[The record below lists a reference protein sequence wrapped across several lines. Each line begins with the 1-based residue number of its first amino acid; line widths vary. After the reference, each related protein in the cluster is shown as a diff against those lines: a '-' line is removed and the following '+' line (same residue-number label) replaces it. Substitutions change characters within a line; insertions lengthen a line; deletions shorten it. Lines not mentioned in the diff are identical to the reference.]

1 MSKALVIIKSM
12 GIGDLCIL
20 ISNIHAI
27 SKQLN
32 KKVTVLA
39 QKNTKAHAILKYD
52 PHVEE
57 VIELDEIEI
66 KNFFSIIK
74 KIKPKNFDCSY
85 IYSDS
90 IRLFLIAKLS
100 GIKKNFHYK
109 FFSKK
114 GKNFYKTA
122 KEFTEKVLNT
132 TIDPQSK
139 IFCDKN
145 NVEIAKKKFNI
156 SNSTTNNIFG

>member
-66 KNFFSIIK
+66 KNFVRYNVMPIGTS
-74 KIKPKNFDCSY
+74 
-85 IYSDS
+85 
-90 IRLFLIAKLS
+90 
-100 GIKKNFHYK
+100 
-109 FFSKK
+109 
-114 GKNFYKTA
+114 
-122 KEFTEKVLNT
+122 T
-132 TIDPQSK
+132 TIPVIK
-139 IFCDKN
+139 
-145 NVEIAKKKFNI
+145 
-156 SNSTTNNIFG
+156 